1 MNFGSQINLF
11 FQDDTFSDLVEMF
24 LAPTL
29 MGPTHRHAH
38 YANWTLKTREG
49 KYLSVNDENE
59 LTISDKPTVFRVIFI
74 DDNRQFVKLFVHGKG
89 YVKVSQITVFGIASF
104 FGIVIF
110 NEDSSVYHI
119 WMRERSCLDKR
130 ELKQQRRQRQR

>member
-11 FQDDTFSDLVEMF
+11 FFQDDTLNDLVEMF
-24 LAPTL
+24 LFPTL
-29 MGPTHRHAH
+29 MGPTHHHAH

-74 DDNRQFVKLFVHGKG
+74 DDNRQFIKLFVYGKG
-89 YVKVSQITVFGIASF
+89 YVKVSQIVVFDIALF
-104 FGIVIF
+104 FVFVIF
-110 NEDSSVYHI
+110 NEDFSVYHI
-119 WMRERSCLDKR
+119 WVRERSCLDNR
-130 ELKQQRRQRQR
+130 ELKQSI

>member
-11 FQDDTFSDLVEMF
+11 FFFQDDTLNDLVEMF
-24 LAPTL
+24 LFPTL
-29 MGPTHRHAH
+29 MGPTHHHAH

-74 DDNRQFVKLFVHGKG
+74 DDNRQFVKLFVYGKG
-89 YVKVSQITVFGIASF
+89 YMKVSQIVVFLDIALF
-104 FGIVIF
+104 
-110 NEDSSVYHI
+110 SSSSSTRTPLYI
-119 WMRERSCLDKR
+119 IYE
-130 ELKQQRRQRQR
+130 